1 MDLVRAYVEAGRL
14 YGVEFLEH
22 EEVTAVTLAGGQVAG
37 VETAQRSITTTAV
50 VDAAG
55 AWTRQVAR
63 LAGGTVAVA
72 PVRHQLLITEPA
84 ASPQIS
90 PADPIVRV
98 VDAAVYLR
106 PARGGLML
114 GGFERGPL
122 PFDVWEPPAHVPLD
136 LAVLTRLAGLVG
148 REVPIGCA
156 DATEHRGGM
165 FTMTPDG

>member
-63 LAGGTVAVA
+63 LAGGTVAIA

-84 ASPQIS
+84 PIS
-90 PADPIVRV
+90 SADPIVRV
-98 VDAAVYLR
+98 VDAAVYFR

-122 PFDVWEPPAHVPLD
+122 PFDVWDPPADVPLD
-136 LAVLTRLAGLVG
+136 LGVLRRLAAAAHPIGTSRLTRPASQP
-148 REVPIGCA
+148 R
-156 DATEHRGGM
+156 
-165 FTMTPDG
+165 